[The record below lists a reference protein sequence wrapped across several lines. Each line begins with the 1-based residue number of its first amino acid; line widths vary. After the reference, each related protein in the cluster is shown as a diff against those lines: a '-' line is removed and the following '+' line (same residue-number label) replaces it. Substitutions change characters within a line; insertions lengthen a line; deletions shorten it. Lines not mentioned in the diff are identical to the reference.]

1 MYSGTNLLLG
11 TERIGIALKCRY
23 YDLGSL
29 ADVFDAVLVVVA
41 LDTTAQV
48 GALNRIGKA
57 LRCAVWCGEYRYM

>member
-29 ADVFDAVLVVVA
+29 ADVFDAFLVVVA

-48 GALNRIGKA
+48 GTLNCIGKA
-57 LRCAVWCGEYRYM
+57 LRCAVWCGEYM